1 VFSDQPVPVE
11 LDGDIAGSTPVHFAI
26 APKKLQVITVGG

>member
-1 VFSDQPVPVE
+1 VE